1 MIVDPTLYIT
11 VARLKQELDLD
22 SQAEDSLLARKIRE
36 AQVMIE
42 QATRRVFKA
51 TADTT
56 VRFDAAWDVEG
67 RTLWFPHLDLC
78 AITTVTNGDGT
89 VITADKYVTEP
100 RGETPFY
107 GITLRTS
114 SGLAWTYTAD
124 PEDAIAV
131 TGRWAFSLTPPDDI
145 LQATVRLSA
154 WLYRQ
159 RDSSSDFDRV
169 SVGVNGV
176 TMLPASIPQDI
187 RFVLEK
193 RTKT

>member
-11 VARLKQELDLD
+11 VARLKQELDID
-22 SQAEDSLLARKIRE
+22 SLADDNLLARKIRE

-42 QATRRVFKA
+42 QATRRTWKA
-51 TADTT
+51 TSDTT
-56 VRFDAAWDVEG
+56 RRFDAAWDVEG

-78 AITTVTNGDGT
+78 AITTVLNGDGAT
-89 VITADKYVTEP
+89 IAADKYITEP
-100 RGETPFY
+100 RGETPYY
-107 GITLRTS
+107 GLTLRAS
-114 SGLAWTYTAD
+114 SGLGWTYTTD
-124 PEDAIAV
+124 PEDAIAI
-131 TGRWAFSLTPPDDI
+131 TGRWAFSVTPPDDI
-145 LQATVRLSA
+145 VDAAVRLSA

-187 RFVLEK
+187 RFILEK
-193 RTKT
+193 RTKP